1 MKDSIEYVL
10 EKLKTHDLV
19 MIGERHW
26 THEEPMFLQEILR
39 HCYDRS
45 PINYLYLEFG
55 RFVDQ
60 SKLELFLSS
69 ASYDP
74 RPVIEIL
81 RDSYELGW
89 GYQEYLDIFRL
100 VYEMNQSS
108 PPSQRVEIILT
119 AGPPDEIDLW
129 ASLQEFLHT
138 PIRMQ
143 EDKKNRLVGWL
154 DDALRD
160 RDRFMASIIEATLL
174 QYQGLKGIFYG
185 GYAHIRKNMHKKDY
199 GRVHLKLGGL
209 LDQAY
214 PGRVFSITL
223 HQMPRDWA
231 DPRSNDIVET
241 LLERSGRPIGF
252 DLSDHQVGD
261 LRTFYS
267 GIIESEKLRQ
277 MFDGYIILNRNR
289 DYNRCAFV
297 PGFYDDE
304 FAKIVW
310 ERLRK
315 HGYLERLPHEFEE
328 YVHRMPTGEE
338 LMALI
343 EKGLT

>member
-1 MKDSIEYVL
+1 MKDPVDYVL
-10 EKLKTHDLV
+10 GKLETHDLV

-26 THEEPMFLQEILR
+26 THEEPMFLHEVLR
-39 HCYDRS
+39 HCYEQR
-45 PINYLYLEFG
+45 PINYLYLEIG

-60 SKLELFLSS
+60 CKVESFLSS

-74 RPVIEIL
+74 STVIEIL
-81 RDSYELGW
+81 RDSYDLGY
-89 GYQEYLDIFRL
+89 GYQEYLDVFRFI
-100 VYEMNQSS
+100 YEMNQSS
-108 PPSQRVEIILT
+108 PPSRRVEIILT
-119 AGPPDEIDLW
+119 DGPPDEIDLW
-129 ASLQEFLHT
+129 ATIQEFLHT
-138 PIRMQ
+138 PTRMH
-143 EDKKNRLVGWL
+143 EDEKNRLVGWL

-160 RDRFMASIIEATLL
+160 RDRFMASIIEATFL

-185 GYAHIRKNMHKKDY
+185 GYAHIRKNIHKKDY
-199 GRVHLKLGGL
+199 GRMHFKLGGL

-231 DPRSNDIVET
+231 DPKSNEAVEA

-252 DLSDHQVGD
+252 DLSGHQIGD

-267 GIIESEKLRQ
+267 GIKESEKLSQ
-277 MFDGYIILNRNR
+277 MFDGYVILNRNG
-289 DYNRCAFV
+289 DYHKCAFV
-297 PGFYDDE
+297 PNFYDDE

-328 YVHRMPTGEE
+328 YRRRIPTGEE